1 MNTEKIGINISKL
14 RTERGITQE
23 QLGRD
28 IGLTASAI
36 SNIECGR
43 SVPSVDTLCRFSELF
58 GVKVDSIISDSSES
72 DLSRLEMEE
81 KLVTVDRYLSEINKP
96 VWIRH
101 VLVPGGSDNDEQLR
115 KLNEFINT
123 LNNVDRVQVL
133 PYHSLGTFKWEQLGI
148 DYPLKGVEPPTKERI
163 ENAQKLLHISEY
175 NGYLSR

>member
-81 KLVTVDRYLSEINKP
+81 KLVTVDRYLSEINEMSANYS
-96 VWIRH
+96 IGHR
-101 VLVPGGSDNDEQLR
+101 N
-115 KLNEFINT
+115 
-123 LNNVDRVQVL
+123 
-133 PYHSLGTFKWEQLGI
+133 
-148 DYPLKGVEPPTKERI
+148 
-163 ENAQKLLHISEY
+163 
-175 NGYLSR
+175 

>member
-81 KLVTVDRYLSEINKP
+81 KLVTVDRYLSEINEMSANYSIGHRNYEFSKK
-96 VWIRH
+96 
-101 VLVPGGSDNDEQLR
+101 GGEIVYKASSKD
-115 KLNEFINT
+115 
-123 LNNVDRVQVL
+123 
-133 PYHSLGTFKWEQLGI
+133 
-148 DYPLKGVEPPTKERI
+148 
-163 ENAQKLLHISEY
+163 
-175 NGYLSR
+175 

>member
-43 SVPSVDTLCRFSELF
+43 SVPSVDTLRRFSELF

-81 KLVTVDRYLSEINKP
+81 KLVTVDRYLSEINEMSATYSIGHRNYEISKK
-96 VWIRH
+96 
-101 VLVPGGSDNDEQLR
+101 GGEIVYKASSKD
-115 KLNEFINT
+115 
-123 LNNVDRVQVL
+123 
-133 PYHSLGTFKWEQLGI
+133 
-148 DYPLKGVEPPTKERI
+148 
-163 ENAQKLLHISEY
+163 
-175 NGYLSR
+175 

>member
-81 KLVTVDRYLSEINKP
+81 KLVTVDRYLSEINEMSANYSIGNRNYEISKK
-96 VWIRH
+96 
-101 VLVPGGSDNDEQLR
+101 GGEIVYKASSKD
-115 KLNEFINT
+115 
-123 LNNVDRVQVL
+123 
-133 PYHSLGTFKWEQLGI
+133 
-148 DYPLKGVEPPTKERI
+148 
-163 ENAQKLLHISEY
+163 
-175 NGYLSR
+175 

>member
-81 KLVTVDRYLSEINKP
+81 KLVTVDRYLSEINAMSANYSIGHRNYEISKK
-96 VWIRH
+96 
-101 VLVPGGSDNDEQLR
+101 GGEIVYKASSKD
-115 KLNEFINT
+115 
-123 LNNVDRVQVL
+123 
-133 PYHSLGTFKWEQLGI
+133 
-148 DYPLKGVEPPTKERI
+148 
-163 ENAQKLLHISEY
+163 
-175 NGYLSR
+175 

>member
-81 KLVTVDRYLSEINKP
+81 KLVTVDRYLSEINEM
-96 VWIRH
+96 
-101 VLVPGGSDNDEQLR
+101 SDNYSIGHRNYEIS
-115 KLNEFINT
+115 K
-123 LNNVDRVQVL
+123 
-133 PYHSLGTFKWEQLGI
+133 
-148 DYPLKGVEPPTKERI
+148 KGGEIVYK
-163 ENAQKLLHISEY
+163 ASSKD
-175 NGYLSR
+175 

>member
-81 KLVTVDRYLSEINKP
+81 SEINEMSANYSIGHRNYEISKK
-96 VWIRH
+96 
-101 VLVPGGSDNDEQLR
+101 GGEIVYKASSKD
-115 KLNEFINT
+115 
-123 LNNVDRVQVL
+123 
-133 PYHSLGTFKWEQLGI
+133 
-148 DYPLKGVEPPTKERI
+148 
-163 ENAQKLLHISEY
+163 
-175 NGYLSR
+175 

>member
-81 KLVTVDRYLSEINKP
+81 KLVTVDRYLSEINEMSANCSIGHRNYEISKK
-96 VWIRH
+96 
-101 VLVPGGSDNDEQLR
+101 GGEIVYKASSKD
-115 KLNEFINT
+115 
-123 LNNVDRVQVL
+123 
-133 PYHSLGTFKWEQLGI
+133 
-148 DYPLKGVEPPTKERI
+148 
-163 ENAQKLLHISEY
+163 
-175 NGYLSR
+175 

>member
-1 MNTEKIGINISKL
+1 MFQKL

-81 KLVTVDRYLSEINKP
+81 KLVTVDRYLSEINEMSANYSIGHRNYEISKK
-96 VWIRH
+96 
-101 VLVPGGSDNDEQLR
+101 GGEIVYKASSKD
-115 KLNEFINT
+115 
-123 LNNVDRVQVL
+123 
-133 PYHSLGTFKWEQLGI
+133 
-148 DYPLKGVEPPTKERI
+148 
-163 ENAQKLLHISEY
+163 
-175 NGYLSR
+175 